1 MNQNGHPVNA
11 GDSDARGNGH
21 EYARGRHD
29 STTSRRQMGGA
40 PPPADIPPVAPGRPG
55 FSVDAWSL
63 LQPAARRWY
72 WLLLG
77 CAAGTLAGA
86 ALGISLWT
94 TSYTATAQLVR
105 YDPPVA
111 SDAYRPQVLNGPT
124 LVGML
129 KSPEMLKQ
137 MAALMNPPVSPAQLA
152 GSINQIPERNSE
164 LVTITATAPGAR
176 SAIDLANAFNRAVI
190 EFTQDYQRREAEQA
204 DVYVKQHLAENGADI
219 EATRKKMPAL
229 SAAAMTA
236 MQDLGGRGPTR
247 GSAAL
252 QKAEDELAELLVKF
266 LDNHPAVRAKRA
278 QIAQLMTEA
287 ERRTLAG
294 EVPEAN
300 LAGSRE
306 QWELA
311 FAKLRDLENLQ
322 RQLLHRERA
331 IQTFKASPPGNFRV
345 MQAATPDTV
354 RANRPNLMI
363 ALLSVFFGMLGLALT
378 GMEVLRREFFD
389 TRLKTD
395 NDVVR
400 VTRLPVIATLGD
412 LRRMPLAAREG
423 WAFRT
428 WIALQDRLAYSPNH
442 GLICGITSSDA
453 GDGRTTWINL
463 LAGAARKCGF
473 RVLTIATR
481 PTADAAVAAE
491 EAGEPAAE
499 AAGAHAANGAN
510 GAASAAVRTAHAGA
524 TTTHHPESSGG
535 GTATLLSD
543 PADLAGSSQAFASES
558 EFTALTAS
566 ALFTPAMVTEKLMG
580 SETDPLVHIPL
591 PGWTWNLER
600 RKQWQGALNVW
611 RKIDN
616 VVILV
621 ELPPASMPESVLL
634 ASNLPNLLWLVE
646 SGKSEASAT
655 RAQLQTLRHARC
667 NLVGAVI
674 NRALAPVTQGKFSRW
689 VGCLAFVAVLG
700 LTGNG
705 LTAGEAAGSPAIARS
720 TGAATFSIVSPAHRA
735 EWQRKLTLGP
745 GDVLNLSL
753 YGEPELARTE
763 VPIGPDGR
771 ISFLEANDVM
781 AAGLTVDELREKL
794 NEELA
799 NYRRTPQAFV
809 VPVAYKS
816 KKYFVLGRVM
826 QRGAFPLDRPT
837 SLLEAV
843 ARAGGM
849 EAGVASDRSIL
860 DLPDLSRSF
869 LARGGRRVPVDFER
883 LFLHGD
889 LSQNVPLE
897 PDDYVYF
904 PSRGEMQVYVLG
916 AVRTPGA
923 HVFHSAV
930 GALGAISA
938 RGGFTDRAWTK
949 KLLVVRGG
957 LGAPETFQIDA
968 LDVLSG
974 RRPDVALQPRDIVY
988 VSDRPW
994 IYAEELLDAATNA
1007 FVTSAIVMWT
1017 GEKITRDPR

>member
-1 MNQNGHPVNA
+1 
-11 GDSDARGNGH
+11 
-21 EYARGRHD
+21 
-29 STTSRRQMGGA
+29 
-40 PPPADIPPVAPGRPG
+40 
-55 FSVDAWSL
+55 
-63 LQPAARRWY
+63 
-72 WLLLG
+72 
-77 CAAGTLAGA
+77 
-86 ALGISLWT
+86 
-94 TSYTATAQLVR
+94 
-105 YDPPVA
+105 
-111 SDAYRPQVLNGPT
+111 
-124 LVGML
+124 
-129 KSPEMLKQ
+129 
-137 MAALMNPPVSPAQLA
+137 
-152 GSINQIPERNSE
+152 
-164 LVTITATAPGAR
+164 
-176 SAIDLANAFNRAVI
+176 
-190 EFTQDYQRREAEQA
+190 
-204 DVYVKQHLAENGADI
+204 
-219 EATRKKMPAL
+219 
-229 SAAAMTA
+229 
-236 MQDLGGRGPTR
+236 
-247 GSAAL
+247 
-252 QKAEDELAELLVKF
+252 
-266 LDNHPAVRAKRA
+266 
-278 QIAQLMTEA
+278 
-287 ERRTLAG
+287 
-294 EVPEAN
+294 
-300 LAGSRE
+300 
-306 QWELA
+306 
-311 FAKLRDLENLQ
+311 
-322 RQLLHRERA
+322 
-331 IQTFKASPPGNFRV
+331 
-345 MQAATPDTV
+345 
-354 RANRPNLMI
+354 
-363 ALLSVFFGMLGLALT
+363 
-378 GMEVLRREFFD
+378 
-389 TRLKTD
+389 
-395 NDVVR
+395 
-400 VTRLPVIATLGD
+400 
-412 LRRMPLAAREG
+412 
-423 WAFRT
+423 
-428 WIALQDRLAYSPNH
+428 
-442 GLICGITSSDA
+442 
-453 GDGRTTWINL
+453 
-463 LAGAARKCGF
+463 
-473 RVLTIATR
+473 
-481 PTADAAVAAE
+481 
-491 EAGEPAAE
+491 
-499 AAGAHAANGAN
+499 
-510 GAASAAVRTAHAGA
+510 
-524 TTTHHPESSGG
+524 
-535 GTATLLSD
+535 
-543 PADLAGSSQAFASES
+543 
-558 EFTALTAS
+558 
-566 ALFTPAMVTEKLMG
+566 
-580 SETDPLVHIPL
+580 
-591 PGWTWNLER
+591 
-600 RKQWQGALNVW
+600 
-611 RKIDN
+611 
-616 VVILV
+616 
-621 ELPPASMPESVLL
+621 VLL